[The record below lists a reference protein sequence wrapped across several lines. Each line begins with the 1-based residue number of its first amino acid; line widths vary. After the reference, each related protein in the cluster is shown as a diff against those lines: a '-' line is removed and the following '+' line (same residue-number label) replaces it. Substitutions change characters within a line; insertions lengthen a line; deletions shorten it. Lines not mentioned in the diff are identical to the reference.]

1 MANDVAALVD
11 NVSTF
16 TVWASAR
23 FAEDDVA

>member
-11 NVSTF
+11 NVSTY